1 MENLLFLDSR
11 DLRDCVE
18 RHDPCGA
25 SRLARDVAAK
35 GYAVVL
41 TFTTVLESISRRVD
55 PDYIVT
61 FMRRLE
67 AIPHVFIPHT
77 GIGLFEF
84 KEAVIA
90 FDERREPNHVLPR
103 YTSWASYL
111 SAAAPGPALAKD
123 VLQQLDAVPLSEHVA
138 SWLRADADIEFGD
151 HFRQRIAAT
160 VAQNREV
167 LGSTRAGKAVFAQ
180 LVATELELNHLKVS
194 DLTAFTRWLYSNPAV
209 CPGWRLMQETF
220 QEFRCDVGARVA
232 KGDLPD
238 LTHLL
243 LVPYMRAATLD
254 RKWRE
259 YVGRA
264 KQKLAK
270 QGLTMSYRLFE
281 NLADVRRH
289 WRDPI

>member
-1 MENLLFLDSR
+1 
-11 DLRDCVE
+11 
-18 RHDPCGA
+18 
-25 SRLARDVAAK
+25 
-35 GYAVVL
+35 
-41 TFTTVLESISRRVD
+41 
-55 PDYIVT
+55 
-61 FMRRLE
+61 MRRLE

-77 GIGLFEF
+77 DIGLFEF
-84 KEAVIA
+84 NEAALA
-90 FDERREPNHVLPR
+90 FSESREPNHVLPR
-103 YTSWASYL
+103 YLSWASYVST
-111 SAAAPGPALAKD
+111 SAPEGLAPAKD
-123 VLQQLDAVPLSEHVA
+123 VLQQLDAVPLSDHVG
-138 SWLRADADIEFGD
+138 SWLRAGADIEFGD

-160 VAQNREV
+160 LAQNREV

-180 LVATELELNHLKVS
+180 LVATELGQNHLQVP
-194 DLTAFTRWLYSNPAV
+194 DVNAFTRWLYSNPSR
-209 CPGWRLMQETF
+209 CPGWRLMHETF
-220 QEFRCDVGARVA
+220 QEYRCDTGAGIA